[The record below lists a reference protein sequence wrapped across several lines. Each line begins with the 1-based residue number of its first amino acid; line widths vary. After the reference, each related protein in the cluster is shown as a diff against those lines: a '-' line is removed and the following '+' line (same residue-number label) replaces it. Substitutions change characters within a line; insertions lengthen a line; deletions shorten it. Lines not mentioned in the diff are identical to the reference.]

1 MNSCAKI
8 VAEVLLIIGV
18 HVQLSLLD
26 VDAFLDE
33 GSFSALAP
41 FRNPRLHQSAEMIL

>member
-1 MNSCAKI
+1 MNSHVKV

-26 VDAFLDE
+26 ADALLDE
-33 GSFSALAP
+33 GSF
-41 FRNPRLHQSAEMIL
+41 RGPRLDQSAETIL